1 MNLAP
6 GIIKNALR
14 CVVGME
20 RGDAQCAKCPFRA
33 EGDCIEAAVRAA
45 IQYIERLEKDGMRQ
59 NRDAGMR
66 RRVTLYTVRTAD
78 GKTLCEKATSTEC
91 AGVLG
96 YNSLNG
102 FLSMINRQ
110 GAAERLGFVVERE
123 MGIIGG
129 DVRPMQKAAPKYLY
143 TASDAKGRVIMSKVI
158 IDDLA
163 VHYGLT
169 RNGMLSALRQNGMVK
184 RGFADYRGDRIVRDY
199 AKPEVKNKR
208 RASDAL

>member
-1 MNLAP
+1 MIAP
-6 GIIKNALR
+6 GTIKNALR
-14 CVVGME
+14 CVAGME
-20 RGDAQCAKCPFRA
+20 RGDAQCATCPFRT

-45 IQYIERLEKDGMRQ
+45 IQYIERLEKDDMRQ

-110 GAAERLGFVVERE
+110 GAAERLGYVVERE

-129 DVRPMQKAAPKYLY
+129 DIKPMQKAAPKYLY
-143 TASDAKGRVIMSKVI
+143 TVTDAKGNCVLQRVV
-158 IDDLA
+158 IDDVA
-163 VHYGLT
+163 MHYGIS
-169 RNGMLSALRQNGMVK
+169 RNGLVSVLRQRGMIQQ
-184 RGFADYRGDRIVRDY
+184 GFADYRGDRIVRDY
-199 AKPEVKNKR
+199 AKPDVKNKR
-208 RASDAL
+208 RAANDAL